1 LKSEDNMFAVFKR
14 SSAARAAAS
23 AIAAPSGPSVTVDL
37 QEAIRSIGTEAS
49 NIGREAA
56 EVRGTLEEA
65 QLAAK
70 RQVQALSDLSTQVQ
84 EIGRAQNGIG
94 DITAENL
101 GAVDRARKAVE
112 AVGAEVGGIVGSLR
126 QVSHAADTITQ
137 IALQTRL
144 VAFNASVEAKRAGEA
159 GRGFGVVADAVKDL
173 AAKVEQSSKQIL
185 GTVAELDGRV
195 AALSREIQLQENAAQ
210 QGAFHRALSDVQDGV
225 QSIASAADQSRTITA
240 ALNAQMGSM
249 ESEITQSGRSLSSA
263 IQRSESFL
271 KVSEHLIELVATAG
285 VETEDT
291 PFIQAAME
299 AAAQLEKLLENAV
312 RTEAISMTDL
322 FDVAYQPIAN
332 TQPQQHTSRFMAL
345 ADRLFPQVQ
354 ERVLG
359 MNAKVVFCIAADRN
373 GYIATHNKLY
383 CNPQRGDLAWDTA
396 HSRYRRIFNDRTGL
410 GSAHNTRP
418 FLLQTYRRDMGGGSF
433 VVMKEVA
440 APITVNGKHWGGLR
454 LAFKF

>member
-1 LKSEDNMFAVFKR
+1 MFAVFKKSPR
-14 SSAARAAAS
+14 PSVAESNGVAATAARS
-23 AIAAPSGPSVTVDL
+23 EPSVTADL
-37 QEAIRSIGTEAS
+37 HEAVRSIGMEAS
-49 NIGREAA
+49 NVGREAA

-70 RQVQALSDLSTQVQ
+70 RQVQALNDLTTQVR
-84 EIGRAQNGIG
+84 EIGRAQSGIG
-94 DITAENL
+94 DITANNL
-101 GAVDRARKAVE
+101 AAVDRARKAVE
-112 AVGAEVGGIVGSLR
+112 AVGTEVGGIVGSLR
-126 QVSHAADTITQ
+126 QVSEAADTITQ

-173 AAKVEQSSKQIL
+173 AAKVEQTSKQIL
-185 GTVAELDGRV
+185 GTVAELDGRI

-210 QGAFHRALSDVQDGV
+210 QGAFHRALGDVQDGV

-240 ALNAQMGSM
+240 ALNLQMGTM
-249 ESEITQSGRSLSSA
+249 EGEITQTGRSLSSA

-291 PFIQAAME
+291 PFIETAIE
-299 AAAQLEKLLENAV
+299 AAGQLEKLLEHAV
-312 RTEAISMTDL
+312 RTNTISMADL
-322 FDVAYQPIAN
+322 FDEAYQPIAR

-345 ADRLFPQVQ
+345 SDRLFPQVQ

-359 MNAKVVFCIAADRN
+359 MSTKVVFCIAADRN

-383 CNPQRGDLAWDTA
+383 CNPQRGDVAWDTA

-410 GSAHNTRP
+410 GSARNTRP

>member
-1 LKSEDNMFAVFKR
+1 MFAAFKK
-14 SSAARAAAS
+14 SS
-23 AIAAPSGPSVTVDL
+23 TVVPVAVAQSETTATVEL
-37 QEAIRSIGTEAS
+37 REAVRSIGTHVS

-70 RQVQALSDLSTQVQ
+70 RQVQALSDLGTQVQ

-94 DITAENL
+94 DITHLNL
-101 GAVDRARKAVE
+101 GAVDRARKAVA
-112 AVGAEVGGIVGSLR
+112 AVGAEVTGIVGSLR
-126 QVSHAADTITQ
+126 QVSDAADTITQ

-173 AAKVEQSSKQIL
+173 AAKVEQTSKQIL
-185 GTVAELDGRV
+185 STVAELDGRI
-195 AALSREIQLQENAAQ
+195 AALSREIQPQENAAQ
-210 QGAFHRALSDVQDGV
+210 QGAFQRALGDVQDGV
-225 QSIASAADQSRTITA
+225 QSIASAADQSRAITA
-240 ALNAQMGSM
+240 ALKLQMGSM
-249 ESEITQSGRSLSSA
+249 EGEIKQTGRSLNSA
-263 IQRSESFL
+263 IQRSETFL

-291 PFIQAAME
+291 PFIE
-299 AAAQLEKLLENAV
+299 AAVEAAGQLEKLLENAL
-312 RTEAISMTDL
+312 RAQIISMADL
-322 FDVAYQPIAN
+322 FDEAYQPTHN
-332 TQPQQHTSRFMAL
+332 TQPQQHTSRFNAL
-345 ADRLFPQVQ
+345 TDRLFPQVQ

-373 GYIATHNKLY
+373 GYISTHNKLY
-383 CNPQRGDLAWDTA
+383 CNPQRGDVIWDTA

-410 GSAHNTRP
+410 SSARNTRP
-418 FLLQTYRRDMGGGSF
+418 FLLQTYRRDMGGGNF

-440 APITVNGKHWGGLR
+440 APIKVNGKHWGGLR

>member
-1 LKSEDNMFAVFKR
+1 MFAVFKR
-14 SSAARAAAS
+14 SPAAAVRV
-23 AIAAPSGPSVTVDL
+23 IEPAASENVAVDL
-37 QEAIRSIGTEAS
+37 QAAVRSIGADAS
-49 NIGREAA
+49 SIGREAA
-56 EVRGTLEEA
+56 EVRGTLEATQTAARHQTQAMAALTKQVHEIAHA
-65 QLAAK
+65 QDGIADTS
-70 RQVQALSDLSTQVQ
+70 RDSLS
-84 EIGRAQNGIG
+84 
-94 DITAENL
+94 
-101 GAVDRARKAVE
+101 AVDRARLAVE
-112 AVGAEVGGIVGSLR
+112 AVGVEVGGIVGSLK
-126 QVSHAADTITQ
+126 QVSGAADTITQ

-185 GTVAELDGRV
+185 STVSELDARI
-195 AALSREIQLQENAAQ
+195 AALSREIHVQEDASR
-210 QGAFHRALSDVQDGV
+210 QGAFQRALADVRDGV
-225 QSIASAADQSRTITA
+225 QRIATAADQSRSITGLLNDQMRGIEGEIKQTDT
-240 ALNAQMGSM
+240 ALTEA
-249 ESEITQSGRSLSSA
+249 IKRSDG
-263 IQRSESFL
+263 FL
-271 KVSEHLIELVATAG
+271 KVSEHLIELVASAG
-285 VETEDT
+285 LETEDT
-291 PFIQAAME
+291 PFIEAVIE
-299 AAAQLEKLLENAV
+299 AADQLAKLLENAV
-312 RTEAISMTDL
+312 RANVISMSDL
-322 FDVAYQPIAN
+322 FDDAYQPISN

-345 ADRLFPQVQ
+345 TDRLFPQVQ

-383 CNPQRGDLAWDTA
+383 CNPQRGDVAWDTA

-410 GSAHNTRP
+410 GSARNTRP